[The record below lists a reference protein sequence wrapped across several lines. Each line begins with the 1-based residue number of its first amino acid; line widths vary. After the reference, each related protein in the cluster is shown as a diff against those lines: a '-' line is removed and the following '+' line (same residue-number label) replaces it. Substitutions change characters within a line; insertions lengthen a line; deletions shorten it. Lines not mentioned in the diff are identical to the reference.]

1 MKLSPEKI
9 EHIAKLARLKLSEEE
24 KEQYAE
30 ELSVVLDYIEKLQ
43 EVDTTDVE
51 PTAQVTGLENVVRED
66 KAKEVSKEKR
76 KHLIKEFPQREGR
89 MLKVQEVFDNN

>member
-9 EHIAKLARLKLSEEE
+9 DHIAELARLELSEEE

-43 EVDTTDVE
+43 EVDTTNVE
-51 PTAQVTGLENVVRED
+51 PTAQVTGLKNVVRKD
-66 KAKEVSKEKR
+66 KIKQVSKEKHQ
-76 KHLIKEFPQREGR
+76 HLIKEFPQREGR

>member
-9 EHIAKLARLKLSEEE
+9 DHIAELARLELSEEE

-43 EVDTTDVE
+43 EVDTTNVE
-51 PTAQVTGLENVVRED
+51 PTAQVTGLKNVVRKD
-66 KAKEVSKEKR
+66 KIKQVSKEKR
-76 KHLIKEFPQREGR
+76 QHLIKEFPQREGR